1 MFPLPLLPY
10 PVEMLSPLWRFSPLI
25 YLSGLLCL
33 WLTRYTHQMA
43 SKFGRGYYLISAMV
57 RPLGILLIILGW
69 GAVFA
74 APNLPRFEE
83 SYWPGGPMWTYFYT
97 ELPLFAENIGLKIL
111 GWLGALASFAFF
123 LWSVAHLG
131 VRRSFLY
138 RSLEDELIT
147 EGPYGVVRHPQFLA
161 AILTCFF
168 GSLIYSSYF
177 AFVNVIVFAMALW
190 VLSILEERELV
201 AHFGDLYREYM
212 RRVPRMVPN

>member
-1 MFPLPLLPY
+1 MFPLLPY

-43 SKFGRGYYLISAMV
+43 PKFGRGYYLISAV
-57 RPLGILLIILGW
+57 IRPLGILLIIVGW

-74 APNLPRFEE
+74 APYLHRMEFF
-83 SYWPGGPMWTYFYT
+83 GGPGPMAATYYL
-97 ELPLFAENIGLKIL
+97 EVPLFAENIGLKIV
-111 GWLGALASFAFF
+111 GWIGAVASFIFF

-131 VRRSFLY
+131 LRRSFLY
-138 RSLEDELIT
+138 RRLEDELVAD
-147 EGPYGVVRHPQFLA
+147 GPYGLVRHPQFLA
-161 AILTCFF
+161 SILICFF

-177 AFVNVIVFAMALW
+177 AFVNVIAFAIALW

-201 AHFGDLYREYM
+201 THFGEFYQDYAK
-212 RRVPRMVPN
+212 RVPRLIPN

>member
-1 MFPLPLLPY
+1 
-10 PVEMLSPLWRFSPLI
+10 MLSPLWRFAPLI

-33 WLTRYTHQMA
+33 WLTRHTHQMA
-43 SKFGRGYYLISAMV
+43 SRLGRGYYFISAV
-57 RPLGILLIILGW
+57 IRPLGILLIVVGW

-74 APNLPRFEE
+74 APYMHRLETSELP
-83 SYWPGGPMWTYFYT
+83 GPMYAIYYL
-97 ELPLFAENIGLKIL
+97 EVPLFAENIGLKIV
-111 GWLGALASFAFF
+111 GWIGAVASFIFF

-138 RSLEDELIT
+138 RSLEDELVT
-147 EGPYGVVRHPQFLA
+147 EGPYELVRHPQFLA

-177 AFVNVIVFAMALW
+177 AFLNVITFAIALW

-201 AHFGDLYREYM
+201 AHFGDIYREYA